1 MHRCELALEIVE
13 PGLPLLPVRRE
24 PFVDRLQSLGAD
36 AVQAT
41 LRVGAH
47 VDQAGVAQNAQV
59 LRDRRLAEPERADE
73 VADRTLRLLQEIK
86 DAAAVGLAQGVE
98 HRRRSGPGCRARREG
113 DGGHAAH
120 IRIWLYNCQAIKP
133 PPPRPMKSETSGPAR
148 ESEPNS
154 GHPGSPPTADV
165 RKDAG
170 GRDVRIDEHDQD
182 IRLANTRL
190 VVGVARTYQ
199 GRGLEL
205 DALVDEGNAGLMR
218 AVQQFDWR
226 DGSAFRPYAASWI
239 RLAIQ
244 HALDGV
250 DAPTH

>member
-1 MHRCELALEIVE
+1 
-13 PGLPLLPVRRE
+13 
-24 PFVDRLQSLGAD
+24 
-36 AVQAT
+36 
-41 LRVGAH
+41 
-47 VDQAGVAQNAQV
+47 
-59 LRDRRLAEPERADE
+59 
-73 VADRTLRLLQEIK
+73 
-86 DAAAVGLAQGVE
+86 
-98 HRRRSGPGCRARREG
+98 
-113 DGGHAAH
+113 
-120 IRIWLYNCQAIKP
+120 
-133 PPPRPMKSETSGPAR
+133 
-148 ESEPNS
+148 
-154 GHPGSPPTADV
+154 
-165 RKDAG
+165 
-170 GRDVRIDEHDQD
+170 VRIDEHDQD